1 MSSKTISI
9 TVIANKIYLIRG
21 QKVMLDRDLAKLYG
35 VNTKVLNQAVKRNL
49 ERFPDDFMFRLTLE
63 EAECSRSQIVTLNRG
78 KNIKYKPYVF
88 TEQGIAMLSSVLRSQ
103 RAIEVN
109 IIIMRTFVKIREILM
124 NHKELA
130 LKLSEMEQKLAKH
143 NKEIMA
149 IFQVIRRFITKDE
162 KPKGK
167 IGFHERN

>member
-1 MSSKTISI
+1 MPSKTISL

-130 LKLSEMEQKLAKH
+130 LKLSEMEQKLAKYD
-143 NKEIMA
+143 KEIMA

-167 IGFHERN
+167 MGFHT

>member
-1 MSSKTISI
+1 MSSKTISL

-130 LKLSEMEQKLAKH
+130 LKLSEMEQKLAKYD
-143 NKEIMA
+143 KEIMA

-167 IGFHERN
+167 MGFHT

>member
-1 MSSKTISI
+1 
-9 TVIANKIYLIRG
+9 
-21 QKVMLDRDLAKLYG
+21 
-35 VNTKVLNQAVKRNL
+35 
-49 ERFPDDFMFRLTLE
+49 
-63 EAECSRSQIVTLNRG
+63 
-78 KNIKYKPYVF
+78 
-88 TEQGIAMLSSVLRSQ
+88 MLSSVLRSQ

-130 LKLSEMEQKLAKH
+130 LKLSEMEQKLAKYD
-143 NKEIMA
+143 KEIMA

-167 IGFHERN
+167 MGFHT